1 MNRNEFLQRCAALVA
16 GAACM
21 ELTLSGCASLHFTE
35 FAMQGGQAVVSKA
48 LFDETGFVLL
58 DVKSL
63 PAPVFVR
70 KRIETDSDEYVALLM
85 RCTHRGCTVRPAGQT
100 LDCPCHGSRY
110 TNEGKVI
117 EGPADRDL
125 RRLTTTTDEQHV
137 QVVLTDDYREG

>member
-16 GAACM
+16 GATCL

-35 FAMQGGQAVVSKA
+35 FAMQGDRAVVSKA
-48 LFDETGFVLL
+48 LFDETGYVLL
-58 DVKSL
+58 DIRSL

-70 KRIETDSDEYVALLM
+70 KRAEPNGDEYVALLM

-110 TNEGKVI
+110 TNDGEVI
-117 EGPADRDL
+117 EGPADQDL
-125 RRLTTTTDEQHV
+125 RRMTTAADEQRV
-137 QVVLTDDYREG
+137 YVVLTDDDLKG